1 VTRTV
6 ALAVSVRPSG
16 AARAC
21 AVALSLALLL
31 VAALQ
36 APPARAARE
45 RLEDLALDLRLI
57 PLDRTPAPA
66 FVLDSLEGGRVAL
79 ADFRGRPVILYFWHS
94 T

>member
-1 VTRTV
+1 V
-6 ALAVSVRPSG
+6 ALVFSVRTPHG

-21 AVALSLALLL
+21 AVALLLALLL
-31 VAALQ
+31 AAALP